1 MTNSGM
7 VVEIVLVVVAA
18 VLLLLALVALR
29 RLQQLRRGGVD
40 VAMRRARPVD
50 AAPPDPSPS
59 ASDDQRGWHSGIA
72 RYRGDQ
78 FRWYRVSG
86 LRSGPNVVLDRFE
99 VEIVDRRPPRPTEL
113 HPPGATVLR
122 CRTSTGVYEL
132 AMGADVLTGFAS
144 WLESSPPGRSTGYR
158 QAS

>member
-1 MTNSGM
+1 MTTSG
-7 VVEIVLVVVAA
+7 VVAEIVLVVVAA

-29 RLQQLRRGGVD
+29 RIQQLRRGGVD
-40 VAMRRARPVD
+40 VALRQAP
-50 AAPPDPSPS
+50 AASPPEAGTST
-59 ASDDQRGWHSGIA
+59 AAEDQRGWHSGIA

-86 LRSGPNVVLDRFE
+86 LRSGPNVTLDRVD

-113 HPPGATVLR
+113 HLPGATVLR
-122 CRTSTGVYEL
+122 CRTSGGTYEL
-132 AMGADVLTGFAS
+132 AMGADVLTGFSS
-144 WLESSPPGRSTGYR
+144 WLESTPPGRSTGYR

>member
-1 MTNSGM
+1 MTTTGM

-40 VAMRRARPVD
+40 VALRRAPPAD
-50 AAPPDPSPS
+50 AGVPS
-59 ASDDQRGWHSGIA
+59 AADDQRGWHSGIA
-72 RYRGDQ
+72 RYRGEE

-86 LRSGPNVVLDRFE
+86 LRSGPNVVLDRLE
-99 VEIVDRRPPRPTEL
+99 VEIVDRRPPRATEL
-113 HPPGATVLR
+113 HAPGVTVLR
-122 CRTSTGVYEL
+122 ARTASGSYEL
-132 AMGADVLTGFAS
+132 AMGADVLTGFSS
-144 WLESSPPGRSTGYR
+144 WLESIPPGRTTGYR